1 MLPFCTLFAS
11 ADNVMNVCVAA
22 WSHAFFVRGSM
33 PRTFYVIMKEKNME
47 EKIIIKGERAEKK
60 LGKKFLIISVILFFV
75 GIIGTLF
82 VPYFFVAEHF
92 TSFKEYMGRFYLLD
106 IILGGLY
113 GNFILKLLFVMKCIG
128 LLMLL
133 IWVIYTLIYKFQA
146 SSELIVTDKRTY
158 GKIAHGK
165 RVDIPTDSI
174 SAIGACAL
182 KGIMITSASGAI
194 KFHFLKNRDEIH
206 NVLSKLIIERQ
217 GNKKEESAPSAGK
230 EIDVADE
237 LKKYKDLLDSG
248 VITQEDF
255 DAKKQQLLGL

>member
-1 MLPFCTLFAS
+1 
-11 ADNVMNVCVAA
+11 
-22 WSHAFFVRGSM
+22 M
-33 PRTFYVIMKEKNME
+33 PRTFYIVIKEKTME

-60 LGKKFLIISVILFFV
+60 LGKKFLIISAIVFLV
-75 GIIGTLF
+75 GFISAQF
-82 VPYFFVAEHF
+82 APYFFAGKYSVF
-92 TSFKEYMGRFYLLD
+92 YKGNSSFKQYMRYSLFRRIFGCIDSGFVGLL
-106 IILGGLY
+106 I
-113 GNFILKLLFVMKCIG
+113 FVIMWIG

-133 IWVIYTLIYKFQA
+133 IWVVYTLIYKFQA
-146 SSELIVTDKRTY
+146 SSELVVTDKRTY

-182 KGIMITSASGAI
+182 KGVMITSASGAI
-194 KFHFLKNRDEIH
+194 KFHFLKNRDKIH
-206 NVLSKLIIERQ
+206 EVLSKLIIERQ

-248 VITQEDF
+248 VITQEEF
-255 DAKKQQLLGL
+255 DVKKKQLLGL